1 VRHQV
6 CTQPAALQLV
16 SNGPPAA
23 WVKAEY
29 DNVQMCGHALQIG
42 HLEVEALRLLA
53 ELHLQCYTANG
64 NKMDATAA
72 LSLFTEAYPRLCDL
86 QSCDINQG
94 VPDEVLHVM
103 EQVCNFP
110 RMASEPAWL
119 RNLTALRRAACLCS
133 VWTFVVA

>member
-1 VRHQV
+1 M
-6 CTQPAALQLV
+6 
-16 SNGPPAA
+16 
-23 WVKAEY
+23 VKAKY
-29 DNVQMCGHALQIG
+29 NNVQLCGHAMQIG

-94 VPDEVLHVM
+94 VPDEVLHVI
-103 EQVCNFP
+103 EQVCSCSSHDVRNGLASKSDGAAP
-110 RMASEPAWL
+110 CSMLVISVDLCHCMTLAARMCPYSTPFQAY
-119 RNLTALRRAACLCS
+119 
-133 VWTFVVA
+133 V